1 MDFEGVNIPMGLS
14 GHRFE
19 LIYVVGMGYE
29 GRKNSRFIFVY
40 KGILVIIQG
49 CTRVS
54 EQGISID
61 LID

>member
-1 MDFEGVNIPMGLS
+1 MGLS

-54 EQGISID
+54 EQGLSID